1 MRASAWSFCCRAF
14 PTTMDRTFTR
24 EPDKTFPLA
33 FIWYLSQ
40 QQEKELK
47 QVSRKA
53 QLLETWPSHLGQN
66 KGRKDALSP
75 ELGGPTQ
82 MTPKGEVAQF

>member
-1 MRASAWSFCCRAF
+1 M
-14 PTTMDRTFTR
+14 
-24 EPDKTFPLA
+24 
-33 FIWYLSQ
+33 
-40 QQEKELK
+40 
-47 QVSRKA
+47 SRKA
-53 QLLETWPSHLGQN
+53 QLLETWPSHLGQI